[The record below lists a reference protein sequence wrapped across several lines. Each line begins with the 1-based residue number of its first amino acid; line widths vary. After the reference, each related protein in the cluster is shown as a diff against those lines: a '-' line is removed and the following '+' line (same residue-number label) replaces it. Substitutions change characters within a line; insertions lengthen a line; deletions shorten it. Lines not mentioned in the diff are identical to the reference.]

1 MSNNTLLN
9 QPKNNL
15 IEQKKNLCHL
25 SIYSYILFTTIFIE
39 IVLII
44 FFSFTTKNVY
54 SNSISLLLIVIFT
67 FPLGIL
73 ISRLLF
79 SEKNISETVILS
91 LCFGLP
97 FSAGLWGVMAFLR
110 VPMNPV
116 VYFVVG
122 FALPICLLVWFK
134 RKIGFKNKEININEI
149 CIPVIVLLIAFLWHS
164 LMWANNNVP
173 PDVDAQG
180 SSYLQLLMKKQGF
193 PVVYPFLNETKAYIN
208 YPPCF
213 NVIVV
218 LFSKMKMSL
227 IYKECMSVTA
237 VCGAYFVLAVFL
249 LAYFLSNRNMLLA
262 FIAGILTLNKAYLTM
277 YNDGNTTELL
287 SYLSIASFLILL
299 QHALNE
305 KSRKLATIIA
315 ISAGFVFSV
324 SALSQTDIFL
334 WFVIS
339 LGVFFLLYLIS
350 VNKSYFKDYSVL
362 IVSIFTCII
371 IVIPSLMN
379 ASGSYKTVDFENL
392 FSQYAT
398 HLIPTLKYWH
408 NPIFLVLS
416 FIGIGIFFV
425 YRDKILVF
433 LGTHA
438 LIMVALIIHWK
449 VYRLIGFRWFHFTPR
464 PDWFLGANG
473 SFTTPFLYP
482 NTFSVGWM
490 SFTIVFPIAAAYT
503 ISTVLGFVKFINITT
518 FKKFGALF
526 ISIVFLSIFQYYEYK
541 NYLRYPEWLLET
553 DYQALQWFCN
563 NTTFD
568 NCLILNPRN
577 PIKLANGVEYWTTDW
592 TPIIAERRA
601 ISSRPLDINAEFHLK
616 IKGGESINK
625 NKLLDIYNNI
635 LQPGAYNI
643 LKKSNVTHIF
653 ISALQSGNLIQDYQ
667 KASFLELVHY
677 YSIPNLGTAVIY
689 KVK

>member
-1 MSNNTLLN
+1 M
-9 QPKNNL
+9 
-15 IEQKKNLCHL
+15 EQKDKLKPL
-25 SIYSYILFTTIFIE
+25 QRVGTYILFIGIFIE
-39 IVLII
+39 IVLIVY
-44 FFSFTTKNVY
+44 FSLTTKNIA
-54 SNSISLLLIVIFT
+54 SNNISLLLIVCFT
-67 FPLGIL
+67 FPLGLL

-79 SEKNISETVILS
+79 PEKNISETIILS
-91 LCFGLP
+91 LCIGLP
-97 FSAGLWGVMAFLR
+97 FSAWLWGMMAFLR
-110 VPMNPV
+110 IPMNPPI
-116 VYFVVG
+116 YFAVS
-122 FALPICLLVWFK
+122 FALPIGLLVWLK
-134 RKIGFKNKEININEI
+134 RKLGFKNREIDINEI
-149 CIPVIVLLIAFLWHS
+149 CVPIIVLLIAFLWHS

-180 SSYLQLLMKKQGF
+180 SSYLQLLMKNQGY
-193 PVVYPFLNETKAYIN
+193 PIVYPFLNGTEAYVN

-218 LFSKMKMSL
+218 LFSKLKMSFV
-227 IYKECMSVTA
+227 YKECMSVTA
-237 VCGAYFVLAVFL
+237 VCGAYFVLAIFL
-249 LAYFLSNRNMLLA
+249 LTYFLSKRNMLLA
-262 FIAGILTLNKAYLTM
+262 FIAGILTFNKAYLTM

-287 SYLSIASFLILL
+287 GYLSTACFLILL

-305 KSRKLATIIA
+305 NSRKLAVIIA
-315 ISAGFVFSV
+315 TSAGFLFSV

-334 WFVIS
+334 WYAVS
-339 LGVFFLLYLIS
+339 LTMFFLLYLVSID
-350 VNKSYFKDYSVL
+350 KSYFKDYSVL
-362 IVSIFTCII
+362 TVSILTCII
-371 IVIPSLMN
+371 IVVPSLIN
-379 ASGSYKTVDFENL
+379 ASGSYKTIDFENL

-408 NPIFLVLS
+408 NPIFLILS
-416 FIGIGIFFV
+416 FVGIGIFFFH
-425 YRDKILVF
+425 REKILVF

-449 VYRLIGFRWFHFTPR
+449 FYRLMGFKWFQFTPR

-490 SFTIVFPIAAAYT
+490 SFTIVFPIATAYT
-503 ISTVLGFVKFINITT
+503 LITIFEAIKKTNIVFI
-518 FKKFGALF
+518 KKYRALF
-526 ISIVFLSIFQYYEYK
+526 ISVIFLSIFQYYEYK

-553 DYQALQWFCN
+553 DYQALQWFRN

-568 NCLILNPRN
+568 DCLILNPRN
-577 PIKLANGVEYWTTDW
+577 PIKLADGVEYWTTDW

-601 ISSRPLDINAEFHLK
+601 ISSRPLDINIDFHLK
-616 IKGGESINK
+616 IKDIESINK
-625 NKLLDIYNNI
+625 NKLLDVYNNI
-635 LQPGAYNI
+635 LQPGAYDI
-643 LKKSNVTHIF
+643 LKKSDITHIF
-653 ISALQSGNLIQDYQ
+653 ISALQTGNLIQDYQ